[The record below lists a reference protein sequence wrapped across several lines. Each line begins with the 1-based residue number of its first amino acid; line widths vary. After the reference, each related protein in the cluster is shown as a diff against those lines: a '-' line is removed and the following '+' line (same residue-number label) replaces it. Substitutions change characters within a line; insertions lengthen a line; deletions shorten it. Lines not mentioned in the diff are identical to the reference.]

1 MFFQV
6 RSEILDTEADF
17 QVIQTSFHLVIYP
30 FYPVIQV
37 KTGLQPGLLSF
48 LPGHPGK
55 DRQSYPTRLFIL
67 IFIIQLKTELF
78 GHSSFLPGHK
88 GKDFGSPTG
97 HLSFLPG
104 HKGKDIG
111 SPAGHLLF
119 HTRSIRMKWCKAPP
133 NICYIHSHIFHIS
146 KIEIET
152 SINRPI
158 VD

>member
-1 MFFQV
+1 M
-6 RSEILDTEADF
+6 TELF
-17 QVIQTSFHLVIYP
+17 GH
-30 FYPVIQV
+30 
-37 KTGLQPGLLSF
+37 LSF
-48 LPGHPGK
+48 LPGHEGK
-55 DRQSYPTRLFIL
+55 DIGST
-67 IFIIQLKTELF
+67 T
-78 GHSSFLPGHK
+78 GHLSFLPGHK
-88 GKDFGSPTG
+88 GEDIGSPTC

-111 SPAGHLLF
+111 SPTGHLLF

-152 SINRPI
+152 SINRPT